1 MSFDL
6 TYLIPALTIG
16 LALVLDI
23 VLGEPKRYHPL
34 VGFGNLAIYAE
45 RKLNRTPSDVPGT
58 PTSRYFTGILAW
70 ALLILPI
77 TLLIMFLVHQITM
90 LGVVISLITN
100 TFILYLCIGWKSLIQ
115 HVKAI
120 QSALENNDT
129 ALARQR
135 TQMIVSRDT
144 DELDEQQISQT
155 AIESLLENGND
166 AIFGCL
172 FWFVVAGAP
181 GAVLYRMAN
190 TLDAMWG
197 YRTERFNEFGWG
209 AAKLDDLLNVIPAR
223 LCALSYALLSNTRRA
238 LACWN
243 SHAHLLASPNGGPVM
258 TSGAGGLQI
267 ILGGPTKY
275 HGSMVDKPF
284 FGEGNL
290 PSKNDISRAIRL
302 VNNTVYLWL
311 VVTIGFGLTLSMLM
325 EFVFS

>member
-129 ALARQR
+129 PLARQC

-172 FWFVVAGAP
+172 FWFAVAGAP

-197 YRTERFNEFGWG
+197 YRTDRFEKFGWG
-209 AAKLDDLLNVIPAR
+209 AAKLDDVLNLIPAR
-223 LCALSYALLSNTRRA
+223 LCALSYALLSNTQRA
-238 LACWN
+238 LACWK
-243 SHAHLLASPNGGPVM
+243 SHAHLLSSPNGGPVM

-267 ILGGPTKY
+267 ILGGPTRY
-275 HGSMVDKPF
+275 HGNMVDKPF
-284 FGEGNL
+284 FEIDT
-290 PSKNDISRAIRL
+290 KVEIII
-302 VNNTVYLWL
+302 NNETKVGVLCK
-311 VVTIGFGLTLSMLM
+311 IP
-325 EFVFS
+325 FV